1 MLRAVP
7 VDQAQLDAAI
17 DALTDRE
24 RFREAESVVAAAA
37 PKLQRILA
45 DALEEGGW
53 FGDAHETELRKAA
66 TAASDDERL
75 TAIRTLLAEEA
86 RMGMMVGVAVGWAL
100 AEELSSSEQ
109 EKQ

>member
-1 MLRAVP
+1 MP
-7 VDQAQLDAAI
+7 VDQARLDAAI

-24 RFREAESVVAAAA
+24 RFREAESVVTAAA

-53 FGDAHETELRKAA
+53 FGEAHEAEVRKVAEA
-66 TAASDDERL
+66 TSDSERI

-100 AEELSSSEQ
+100 AEELSSTET
-109 EKQ
+109 EEE